1 MVETRTSFVEIGG
14 SRMTYIESGSG
25 PTVLLGSSYLWD
37 ADMWRPQ
44 IEALSRRFRVIAPDL
59 WGHGGS
65 GALPAGTRDMRDLA
79 HQHLAL
85 LDALRI
91 ERCAV
96 VGLSVGG
103 MWGAEL
109 ALMAPERVERLALMA
124 TSLAAEPDDS
134 RDRYFALLDTIAA
147 LGALPEPV
155 RAAVVPLFFSPR
167 TPERRPDLVAA
178 FDAGLRDWP
187 GDRLVDSVVPLG
199 RIIFGRRDAMDDLGD
214 LSMPCLV
221 VTGEDD
227 SARTP
232 GEGRAMAERI
242 GCPFLAVPGAG
253 HIANLEAP
261 EIVNAALLEFLAA

>member
-1 MVETRTSFVEIGG
+1 MVETRTSFVEIRG
-14 SRMTYIESGSG
+14 SRMTYVEAGSG

-44 IEALSRRFRVIAPDL
+44 IEALSRHFRVIAPDL

-79 HQHLAL
+79 RHHLAL
-85 LDALRI
+85 LDALKI

-109 ALMAPERVERLALMA
+109 ALMAPDRVQRLVLMA
-124 TSLAAEPDDS
+124 TSLAAEPEDS
-134 RDRYFALLDTIAA
+134 RGRYFALLDTIVA
-147 LGALPEPV
+147 LGALPEPI
-155 RAAVVPLFFSPR
+155 RAIVVPLFFSPR
-167 TPERRPDLVAA
+167 TPERRPELAA
-178 FDAGLRDWP
+178 ALDARLRAWP
-187 GDRLVDSVVPLG
+187 RDRLVDSVVPLG

-221 VTGEDD
+221 MTGKDD
-227 SARTP
+227 AARTP
-232 GEGRAMAERI
+232 DEGLAMAERI
-242 GCPFLAVPGAG
+242 GCRFVAVLAAG
-253 HIANLEAP
+253 HVANLEAP
-261 EIVNAALLEFLAA
+261 EIVTPALLDFLAA

>member
-14 SRMTYIESGSG
+14 SRMTYVEAGSG

-44 IEALSRRFRVIAPDL
+44 IEALSRHFRVIAPDL

-65 GALPAGTRDMRDLA
+65 GALPAGTRDLRDLA
-79 HQHLAL
+79 RHHLAL
-85 LDALRI
+85 LDALKI

-109 ALMAPERVERLALMA
+109 ALMAPERVERLVLMA
-124 TSLAAEPDDS
+124 TSLAAEPEDT
-134 RDRYFALLDTIAA
+134 RGRYFALLDTITA
-147 LGALPEPV
+147 LGALPEPI
-155 RAAVVPLFFSPR
+155 RAAVVPLFFSPT
-167 TPERRPDLVAA
+167 TPEERPDLVTS
-178 FDAGLRDWP
+178 FDAKLRDWP
-187 GDRLVDSVVPLG
+187 RARLRDSVVPLG

-221 VTGEDD
+221 MTGEDD

-232 GEGRAMAERI
+232 DEGRAMAERI
-242 GCPFLAVPGAG
+242 GCPFLAIPEAG

-261 EIVNAALLEFLAA
+261 EIVTAALLEFLA